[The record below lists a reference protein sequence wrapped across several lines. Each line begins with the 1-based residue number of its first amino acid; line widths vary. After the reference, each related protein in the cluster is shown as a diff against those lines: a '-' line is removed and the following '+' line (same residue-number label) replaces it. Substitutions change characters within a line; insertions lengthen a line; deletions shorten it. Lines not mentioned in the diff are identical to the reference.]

1 MEDAIVIEFDAK
13 TRVFHLHNEQVSY
26 LLSVEE
32 GDLLSHLYF
41 GERIRNYHGERK
53 YPQVNRGF
61 SGNLPLSTNHNF
73 SKDALL
79 QEYSGNNT
87 GDYRTPAIIIRNNNG
102 SRSTDFRYQS
112 YEIVN
117 GKPELDGLPSSYV
130 VHDDEAQTLIITL
143 TGSTV
148 PLVLKM
154 SYTIY
159 ENRPIITRNVEL
171 INEAEYDVNI
181 EKIASMQLDLASQKR
196 EVISLPGAHVSERQV
211 QRQAIQQGILQF
223 DSKRGTSS
231 HQMNPFVAVVDPNT
245 DEFKGEA
252 IGVMLVYSGNHQ
264 ITVESDQIGQTR
276 IVAGI
281 NELNFDWKLGPT
293 EHFQTP
299 EVILSYSNEGLNG
312 MSQAYHHLLRERVAR
327 GRYQYT
333 ERPIVIN
340 NWEATM
346 FDFNEE
352 RIQKIVEEAQPL
364 GVEMFVLDDG
374 WFGHRDKD
382 NSSLG
387 DWHVDKEKL
396 PHGLEHL
403 SKMVH
408 DHDMQFGIWIE
419 PEMISENSDLF
430 RAHPDYALQE
440 PNRGLSP
447 SREQFVLDF
456 SRPDVVE
463 NIYKQFSKL
472 LDDVDIDYVK
482 WDMNRSLSEVYSLG
496 VEPDQE
502 GEIFHRYVLGLYG
515 LMDKLTENYPE
526 VLFEGCSG
534 GGGRFD
540 AGILYY
546 APQSWTSDNT
556 DPIARQKIQYGT
568 SLAYPISS
576 MTAHVSESPNQ
587 QTGRIST
594 IETRGNVAMSGVL
607 GYELDPATLS
617 YEEQDIVKTQ
627 IEFYK
632 KHRRLIQYGN
642 FIRLKSPFDSNES
655 AWEFVN
661 SEQNEV
667 LLFTFKTLAD
677 ARKLPFITKLRGL
690 VPDGDYLEEATGQ
703 IFGGDEL
710 MNAGLYNDPKEM
722 DDFISEARYF
732 KLIEE

>member
-1 MEDAIVIEFDAK
+1 MIEFDAE

-26 LLSVEE
+26 LLSIEE
-32 GDLLSHLYF
+32 GNLLSHLYF

-102 SRSTDFRYQS
+102 SRSTDFRYRS
-112 YEIVN
+112 YEIIN
-117 GKPELDGLPSSYV
+117 GKPKLDGLPSSYV

-159 ENRPIITRNVEL
+159 ENRPVITRNVEL
-171 INEAEYDVNI
+171 INEAEYDINI

-211 QRQAIQQGILQF
+211 QRQAIRQGILQF

-281 NELNFDWKLGPT
+281 NELNFDWKLGST

-299 EVILSYSNEGLNG
+299 EVILAYSNEGLNG

-352 RIQKIVEEAQPL
+352 RIQKIVEDAQPL

-396 PHGLEHL
+396 PHGLEEL

-456 SRPDVVE
+456 SRPDIVE
-463 NIYKQFSKL
+463 NIYKQFSKV

-502 GEIFHRYVLGLYG
+502 GEIFHRYVLGLYE
-515 LMDKLTENYPE
+515 LMRKLTENYPE

-546 APQSWTSDNT
+546 APQSWASDNT

-617 YEEQDIVKTQ
+617 YEEQDIIKTQ

-642 FIRLKSPFDSNES
+642 FIRLKSPFDSNEA

-690 VPDGDYLEEATGQ
+690 VSDGDYLEEATGQ

-722 DDFISEARYF
+722 DDFISEVRYF